1 MSRAASDVE
10 VDIYLAAT
18 FSSIPHCFLLLGGIL
33 TALCII
39 GLSLV
44 SECPSPSTSPSTTT
58 DTASPSP
65 HQPELPSLSMKEV
78 LSTSLFYKVGYI
90 LNYHI
95 RHQHV
100 FSW

>member
-10 VDIYLAAT
+10 VDISVAAT

-44 SECPSPSTSPSTTT
+44 SECPSPGPSTSPST
-58 DTASPSP
+58 DTAPSP

-78 LSTSLFYKVGYI
+78 LSTSLFYKVG
-90 LNYHI
+90 
-95 RHQHV
+95 
-100 FSW
+100 

>member
-10 VDIYLAAT
+10 VDISVAAT

-44 SECPSPSTSPSTTT
+44 SECPSTSPSTSPSPST
-58 DTASPSP
+58 DTTSPSP

-78 LSTSLFYKVGYI
+78 LSTSLFYKVG
-90 LNYHI
+90 
-95 RHQHV
+95 
-100 FSW
+100 

>member
-44 SECPSPSTSPSTTT
+44 SECPSTSPSPST
-58 DTASPSP
+58 DTAPSP

-78 LSTSLFYKVGYI
+78 LSTSLFYKVGNM

-95 RHQHV
+95 RHQHE

>member
-44 SECPSPSTSPSTTT
+44 SECPSPGPSPTT
-58 DTASPSP
+58 DTAPSP

-78 LSTSLFYKVGYI
+78 LSTSLFYKVG
-90 LNYHI
+90 
-95 RHQHV
+95 
-100 FSW
+100 